1 MESRTHFT
9 QALPAIKRSDARK
22 RVHRGGAGEISNAIA
37 RKKISPIDRSTGNAP
52 GVHRFSTELDALSVR
67 AYAGTS

>member
-22 RVHRGGAGEISNAIA
+22 RVHMGGAGEISNAIA
-37 RKKISPIDRSTGNAP
+37 
-52 GVHRFSTELDALSVR
+52 
-67 AYAGTS
+67 